1 MSFGS
6 ILGTLLIGPLKL
18 VFEFIFQFG
27 MLLTNHPGLSIIFL
41 SLAMNV
47 LVLPLYR
54 RADAMQ
60 EQSRDVENK
69 LRDGVAHIKKTF
81 SGDERMMILQAY
93 YRQNNYKPTDV
104 LNGSVSLLL
113 EIPFF
118 MAAYQF
124 LSHLEP
130 LNGVSFGPI
139 ADLGAPDGLLT
150 IAGFT
155 INLLPVIMTV
165 INVVSSAIY
174 LKGFPLKTKIQL
186 YGMAAFFLVF
196 LWTSPAGL
204 VFYWT
209 LNNVFSLVKNIF
221 YKIKNP
227 KLVLNVLML
236 LSGTAAVLLGTFGGS
251 VGLNVPAKPIVLIG
265 LILVIPPVISIIKAN
280 VKTKP
285 KMAKREV
292 KPSRAMFI
300 LGALFLTIFIGAFIP
315 SNFIADSPQEFVDL
329 TNFYHPLNYVLYSL
343 CMAAGTFLV
352 WCGVFYWLAN
362 DKWKKVFEY
371 AVVALSVIFTVNYM
385 FFGTKLGIISS
396 ALRYDDGL
404 IFAAK
409 EKLINLAVVAIIA
422 LAVYFIVF
430 KLSRAAK
437 AVVLTAAI
445 ALGVMSGLN
454 VFTIRDSVD
463 AIKVTDAEDFPKF
476 EFSRDGKNVVVIM
489 LDRAMNEYIP
499 YLFAEKPELYEMFDG
514 FTYYSNTI
522 SFGGH
527 TNFGAPPMMG
537 GYEYTPVEMN
547 KRDRE
552 SLKDKHNESIKVM
565 PYLFDDNGY
574 NVTLCDVPYANY
586 SYIPDMSI
594 YDERP
599 NIKTYMTEGI
609 FGTTSDEYREYSI
622 DSQSRNF
629 FCFSMMKSLPVA
641 LQNLIYDDGLYHQAY
656 VPAWGSVL
664 QSVEDNLS
672 KAEGLNKNFMEPY
685 EVLNNLDVM
694 TSVTEDGENNFLFL
708 YNDAPHEPMLLQTP
722 DYVPSEVIDNTDY
735 DKAHKDRYE
744 LENGDKINVTDYRQT
759 IHYHANMGS
768 LLRLGEWFDYL
779 REQGVYD
786 NTKIILAA
794 DHGYYLYQFDDL
806 MYEGVLWNT
815 CDISNYYPLL
825 MVKDFDSVG
834 FKTSEEFMTNADVP
848 TLAFDGAIE
857 NPVNPFTGK
866 PINMD
871 EKTAHDQFVILSRDW
886 DTAVNNG
893 NQFTTSKWAAVS
905 SNLWDREDWEFITDY
920 VVLTEHK
927 LPD

>member
-18 VFEFIFQFG
+18 VFELIFQFG
-27 MLLTNHPGLSIIFL
+27 MMLTSHPGLSIIFL
-41 SLAMNV
+41 SLAMNI

-69 LRDGVAHIKKTF
+69 LRDGVSHIKKTF

-139 ADLGAPDGLLT
+139 ADLGAPDGLIT

-221 YKIKNP
+221 YKLKNP
-227 KLVLNVLML
+227 RLVIDIMMSISGMCAVILGVFDGKLGLDIPSKPVILIGAVLVLIP
-236 LSGTAAVLLGTFGGS
+236 TIS
-251 VGLNVPAKPIVLIG
+251 V
-265 LILVIPPVISIIKAN
+265 IKAGF
-280 VKTKP
+280 KTASEK
-285 KMAKREV
+285 KRREV
-292 KPSRAMFI
+292 KPSRAMFV
-300 LGALFLTIFIGAFIP
+300 LGALFLTIFIGVFIP

-329 TNFYHPLNYVLYSL
+329 SAFYHPLNYVLYSL
-343 CMAAGTFLV
+343 CMAAGTFLI

-385 FFGTKLGIISS
+385 FFGTKLGIIS
-396 ALRYDDGL
+396 ANLVYEEGL
-404 IFAAK
+404 IFTLK
-409 EKLINLAVVAIIA
+409 EVLINIGAVAVIA
-422 LAVYFIVF
+422 LAVYFLVF
-430 KLSRAAK
+430 KLNRAAK

-454 VFTIRDSVD
+454 AVDINKSVD
-463 AIKVTDAEDFPKF
+463 AIKVTESEDFPTV
-476 EFSRDGKNVVVIM
+476 ELSRDGKNVVVIM

-527 TNFGAPPMMG
+527 TNFGAPPMLG

-547 KRDRE
+547 KRDEE
-552 SLKDKHNESIKVM
+552 SLKDKYNEAAKVM
-565 PYLFDDNGY
+565 PYIFLENDY
-574 NVTLCDVPYANY
+574 NVTLFDVPYCNY
-586 SYIPDMSI
+586 SYISDLSI

-599 NIKTYMTEGI
+599 EINKYMTEGM
-609 FGTTSDEYREYSI
+609 FGTTTDEQREYKVS
-622 DSQSRNF
+622 SLSRNF
-629 FCFSMMKSLPVA
+629 FCFSMMKSLPLAMQSAVY
-641 LQNLIYDDGLYHQAY
+641 NGGLYNQAY
-656 VPAWGSVL
+656 VPASGSVIQTL
-664 QSVEDNLS
+664 DGTS
-672 KAEGLNKNFMEPY
+672 KSSGLNQNFMEPY

-694 TSVTEDGENNFLFL
+694 TTITDDGKNNFFFM
-708 YNDAPHEPMLLQTP
+708 YNDAPHEPMLTQTP
-722 DYVPSEVIDNTDY
+722 DYTPSEVVDNTEY
-735 DKAHKDRYE
+735 DAAH
-744 LENGDKINVTDYRQT
+744 
-759 IHYHANMGS
+759 
-768 LLRLGEWFDYL
+768 
-779 REQGVYD
+779 
-786 NTKIILAA
+786 
-794 DHGYYLYQFDDL
+794 
-806 MYEGVLWNT
+806 
-815 CDISNYYPLL
+815 
-825 MVKDFDSVG
+825 
-834 FKTSEEFMTNADVP
+834 
-848 TLAFDGAIE
+848 
-857 NPVNPFTGK
+857 
-866 PINMD
+866 
-871 EKTAHDQFVILSRDW
+871 
-886 DTAVNNG
+886 
-893 NQFTTSKWAAVS
+893 
-905 SNLWDREDWEFITDY
+905 
-920 VVLTEHK
+920 
-927 LPD
+927 

>member
-18 VFEFIFQFG
+18 VFELIFQFG
-27 MLLTNHPGLSIIFL
+27 MMLTSHPGLSIIFL
-41 SLAMNV
+41 SLAMNI

-139 ADLGAPDGLLT
+139 ADLGAPDGLIT
-150 IAGFT
+150 IAGFS

-221 YKIKNP
+221 YKLKNP
-227 KLVLNVLML
+227 RLVIDIIMSISGMCAVILGVFDGKLGLDIPSRPVILIGAVLVLIP
-236 LSGTAAVLLGTFGGS
+236 TIS
-251 VGLNVPAKPIVLIG
+251 V
-265 LILVIPPVISIIKAN
+265 IKAGF
-280 VKTKP
+280 KTRSQKP
-285 KMAKREV
+285 GHEV
-292 KPSRAMFI
+292 KPSRAMFV
-300 LGALFLTIFIGAFIP
+300 LGALFLTIFIGVFIP

-329 TNFYHPLNYVLYSL
+329 SAFYHPLNYVLYSL
-343 CMAAGTFLV
+343 CMAAGTFLI

-385 FFGTKLGIISS
+385 FFGTKLGIIS
-396 ALRYDDGL
+396 ANLVYEEGL
-404 IFAAK
+404 IFTIK
-409 EKLINLAVVAIIA
+409 EVLINIGVVAVIA
-422 LAVYFIVF
+422 LAVYFLVF
-430 KLSRAAK
+430 KLNRAAK

-454 VFTIRDSVD
+454 AVDINKSVS
-463 AIKVTDAEDFPKF
+463 AIKVTESEDFPTF
-476 EFSRDGKNVVVIM
+476 ELSRDGKNVVVIM

-499 YLFAEKPELYEMFDG
+499 YFFAEKPELYEMFDG

-522 SFGGH
+522 SYGGH
-527 TNFGAPPMMG
+527 TNYGAPPMLG

-547 KRDRE
+547 KRDE
-552 SLKDKHNESIKVM
+552 EPLKDKYNESAKVM
-565 PYLFDDNGY
+565 PYIFLENDY
-574 NVTLCDVPYANY
+574 NVTLFDVPYCNY
-586 SYIPDMSI
+586 RYISDLSI
-594 YDERP
+594 YDEKP
-599 NIKTYMTEGI
+599 EINKYMTEGM
-609 FGTTSDEYREYSI
+609 FGTTTDEQREFKVS
-622 DSQSRNF
+622 SLSRNF
-629 FCFSMMKSLPVA
+629 FCFSMMKSLPLAMQSVVY
-641 LQNLIYDDGLYHQAY
+641 NGGLYNQAY
-656 VPAWGSVL
+656 VPASGSVIQTL
-664 QSVEDNLS
+664 DGTS
-672 KAEGLNKNFMEPY
+672 KSTGLNQNFMEPY

-694 TSVTEDGENNFLFL
+694 TTITDGDENNFFFM
-708 YNDAPHEPMLLQTP
+708 YNDAPHEPMLTQTP
-722 DYVPSEVIDNTDY
+722 DYTPSEVVDNTEY
-735 DKAHKDRYE
+735 DAAHADRFTVD
-744 LENGDKINVTDYRQT
+744 GKTINVSSETQM
-759 IHYHANMGS
+759 IHYHANMAS
-768 LLRLGEWFDYL
+768 LLKLGEWFDYL
-779 REQGVYD
+779 RENGVYD

-794 DHGYYLYQFDDL
+794 DHGYYLFQFEQFKV
-806 MYEGVLWNT
+806 EGVRWNT
-815 CDISNYYPLL
+815 ADISNYYPLL
-825 MVKDFDSVG
+825 MVKDFDSTG
-834 FKTSEEFMTNADVP
+834 FTTSDEFMTNADVP
-848 TLAFDGAIE
+848 TLAFDGAVE

-866 PINMD
+866 VINSD
-871 EKTAHDQFVILSRDW
+871 EKTAHDQFICISQDW
-886 DTAVNNG
+886 DVAVNNG
-893 NQFTTSKWAAVS
+893 NQYSASQWIAI
-905 SNLWDREDWEFITDY
+905 SNDIWDMSDWEYIKTKC
-920 VVLTEHK
+920 VLTEHEV
-927 LPD
+927 PN